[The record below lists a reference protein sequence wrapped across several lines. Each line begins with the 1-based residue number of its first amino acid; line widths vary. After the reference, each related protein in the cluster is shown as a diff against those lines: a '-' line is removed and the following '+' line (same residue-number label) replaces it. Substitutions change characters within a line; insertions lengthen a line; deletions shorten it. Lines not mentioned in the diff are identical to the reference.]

1 METPLKDRRSIL
13 IVDDEDG
20 IRYGLEK
27 LFKREVFRVFSAG
40 KFDEA
45 VAVVKENKIDIA
57 LLDIRLK
64 GQHDGIDLLKELKYA
79 EPEIVVLMIT
89 GHGSINSSVAAM
101 KEGASDYI
109 LKPIDN
115 DKLLIAVRKSL
126 EIKSLRSENTYLKKA
141 LLNSVFTHDFIT
153 DNLAV
158 KDVLKVADK
167 IKDTPATVLITGES
181 GTGKEVLA
189 RYVHFTSIRKDGNF
203 VGINCAALSDTLL
216 LSELFGHEKGSFTGA
231 IEQKIG
237 KFELADSGTLFM
249 DEVGDMSLD
258 VQAKLLR
265 VLEER
270 SFERVGGIK
279 KVKVDVRVIAAT
291 NRDIKELIRLGQF
304 RQDLYYR
311 LNVISCHLSP
321 LRERPEDIPLLM
333 NHFLK
338 LYNQR
343 YNKNILSIDTGLF
356 DRLAEYKWPGNVRE
370 LQNMINQAV
379 LLCEGEEIS
388 SFPLQDSVISEQPES
403 IKIIGYGKP
412 LKAAIEEIVSYHE
425 KQLITKV
432 LSKNNQNRTRTAH
445 ELEITRKTLARK
457 IDKYNL

>member
-13 IVDDEDG
+13 IVDDEEG

-27 LFKREVFRVFSAG
+27 LFEREGFRVFSTG
-40 KFDEA
+40 SFEEA
-45 VAVVKENKIDIA
+45 VVFVKENIIDIA

-64 GQHDGIDLLKELKYA
+64 GKRDGIDLLKELKYA
-79 EPEIVVLMIT
+79 EPEIVILIIT
-89 GHGSINSSVAAM
+89 GHGSINSSVEAM

-115 DKLLIAVRKSL
+115 DKLIVTVRKNL
-126 EIKSLRSENTYLKKA
+126 EIKCLRSENTYLKKA
-141 LLNSVFTHDFIT
+141 LLNSIFTYDFIT
-153 DNLAV
+153 DNSVV
-158 KDVLKVADK
+158 KEVLIVADK
-167 IKDTPATVLITGES
+167 IKNTPATVLITGES

-189 RYVHFTSIRKDGNF
+189 RYIHFTSNRKDGKF
-203 VGINCAALSDTLL
+203 VGINCAALSETLL

-237 KFELADSGTLFM
+237 KFELADSGTLFL

-258 VQAKLLR
+258 VQSKLLR

-270 SFERVGGIK
+270 SFERVGGVK
-279 KVKVDVRVIAAT
+279 KVQVDVRLIAAT
-291 NRDIKELIRLGQF
+291 NRDIQKLIKVGQF

-311 LNVISCHLSP
+311 LNVISCHLPP

-333 NHFLK
+333 SHFLK

-343 YNKNILSIDTGLF
+343 YNKNVLSINAKLF
-356 DRLAEYKWPGNVRE
+356 TRLTQYNWPGNVRE
-370 LQNMINQAV
+370 LQNIINQAV
-379 LLCEGEEIS
+379 LLCDGEEIV
-388 SFPLQDSVISEQPES
+388 SFNLQDGIISERRES
-403 IKIIGYGKP
+403 MKIIGHGKP
-412 LKAAIEEIVSYHE
+412 LKGAVEEIVSYHE
-425 KQLITKV
+425 KIIIAKV
-432 LSKNNQNRTRTAH
+432 LSDNKQNRTRTAQD
-445 ELEITRKTLARK
+445 LEITRKTLARK

>member
-27 LFKREVFRVFSAG
+27 LFKREGFRVFSTG
-40 KFDEA
+40 NFEEA
-45 VAVVKENKIDIA
+45 VTFVKENIIDIA

-64 GQHDGIDLLKELKYA
+64 GQRDGIDLLKELKFA
-79 EPEIVVLMIT
+79 EPEIVILIIT
-89 GHGSINSSVAAM
+89 GHGSIDSSVEAM

-115 DKLLIAVRKSL
+115 DKLIVTVRKNL
-126 EIKSLRSENTYLKKA
+126 EIKSLRTENTYLKKA
-141 LLNSVFTHDFIT
+141 LLNSIFTYDFIT
-153 DNLAV
+153 DNSVV
-158 KDVLKVADK
+158 KEVLIVADK
-167 IKDTPATVLITGES
+167 IKNTPATVLITGES

-189 RYVHFTSIRKDGNF
+189 RYIHFTSNRKDGNF

-231 IEQKIG
+231 VEQKIG
-237 KFELADSGTLFM
+237 KFELADSGTLFL

-258 VQAKLLR
+258 VQSKLLR

-270 SFERVGGIK
+270 SFERVGGVK
-279 KVKVDVRVIAAT
+279 KVQVDVRLIAAT
-291 NRDIKELIRLGQF
+291 NRDMQELITVGRF

-311 LNVISCHLSP
+311 LNVISCHLPP

-333 NHFLK
+333 NYFLK

-343 YNKNILSIDTGLF
+343 YNKNVQSVNTGLF
-356 DRLAEYKWPGNVRE
+356 TRLTKYSWPGNVRE
-370 LQNMINQAV
+370 LQNNINQAV
-379 LLCEGEEIS
+379 LLCDGEEIV
-388 SFPLQDSVISEQPES
+388 SFNLQDGIISERRES
-403 IKIIGYGKP
+403 MKMIGHGKP
-412 LKAAIEEIVSYHE
+412 LKAVIEEIVNYHE
-425 KQLITKV
+425 KKLIAKV
-432 LSKNNQNRTRTAH
+432 LSDNKQNRTRTAQD
-445 ELEITRKTLARK
+445 LEITRKTLARK

>member
-27 LFKREVFRVFSAG
+27 LFKREGFRVFSTG
-40 KFDEA
+40 NFEEA
-45 VAVVKENKIDIA
+45 VTFVKENIIDIA

-64 GQHDGIDLLKELKYA
+64 GQRDGIDLLKKIKYA
-79 EPEIVVLMIT
+79 EPEIVIIIIT
-89 GHGSINSSVAAM
+89 GHGSINSSVEAM
-101 KEGASDYI
+101 KGGASDYI

-115 DKLLIAVRKSL
+115 DKLIVTVRKNF
-126 EIKSLRSENTYLKKA
+126 EIKSLRTENTYLKKA
-141 LLNSVFTHDFIT
+141 LLNSIFTYDFIT
-153 DNLAV
+153 DNSVV
-158 KDVLKVADK
+158 KEVLIVADK
-167 IKDTPATVLITGES
+167 IKNTPATVLITGES

-189 RYVHFTSIRKDGNF
+189 RYIHFTSNRKDGNF

-237 KFELADSGTLFM
+237 KFELADSGTLFL

-258 VQAKLLR
+258 VQSKLLR

-270 SFERVGGIK
+270 SFERVGGVK
-279 KVKVDVRVIAAT
+279 KVYVDVRLIAAT
-291 NRDIKELIRLGQF
+291 NRDIKELIKSGQF

-311 LNVISCHLSP
+311 LNVISCHLPP
-321 LRERPEDIPLLM
+321 LRERLEDIPLLM
-333 NHFLK
+333 NYFLK

-343 YNKNILSIDTGLF
+343 YNKNVLNVNTGLF
-356 DRLAEYKWPGNVRE
+356 IRLSKYSWPGNVRE
-370 LQNMINQAV
+370 LQNIINQAV
-379 LLCEGEEIS
+379 LLCDGEEIV
-388 SFPLQDSVISEQPES
+388 SFNLQDGIISERRES
-403 IKIIGYGKP
+403 MKMVGHGKS
-412 LKAAIEEIVSYHE
+412 LKAAIEEIINYHE
-425 KQLITKV
+425 KKLIAKV
-432 LSKNNQNRTRTAH
+432 LLDNKQNRTRTAQD
-445 ELEITRKTLARK
+445 LEITRKTLARK

>member
-27 LFKREVFRVFSAG
+27 LFRREGFRVFSTG
-40 KFDEA
+40 NFEEA
-45 VAVVKENKIDIA
+45 VAVVKEKIIDIA

-64 GQHDGIDLLKELKYA
+64 GKRDGIDLLKELKNA
-79 EPEIVVLMIT
+79 EPEIVILIIT
-89 GHGSINSSVAAM
+89 GHGSINSSVEAM

-115 DKLLIAVRKSL
+115 DKLIVTVRKNL

-141 LLNSVFTHDFIT
+141 LLNSIFTYDFIT
-153 DNLAV
+153 DNPVV
-158 KDVLKVADK
+158 KEVLKVADK
-167 IKDTPATVLITGES
+167 IKNTPATVLITGES

-189 RYVHFTSIRKDGNF
+189 RYIHFTSNRKDGNF

-237 KFELADSGTLFM
+237 KFELADSGTLFL

-258 VQAKLLR
+258 VQSKLLR

-270 SFERVGGIK
+270 SFERVGGVK
-279 KVKVDVRVIAAT
+279 KVQVDVRLIAAT
-291 NRDIKELIRLGQF
+291 NRDMQELIKVGRF

-311 LNVISCHLSP
+311 LNVISCHLPP

-333 NHFLK
+333 NYFLK

-343 YNKNILSIDTGLF
+343 YNKNVQSVNTGLF
-356 DRLAEYKWPGNVRE
+356 TRLTKYSWPGNVRE
-370 LQNMINQAV
+370 LQNNINQAV
-379 LLCEGEEIS
+379 LLCDGEEIV
-388 SFPLQDSVISEQPES
+388 SFNLQDGIISERRES
-403 IKIIGYGKP
+403 MKMIGHGKP
-412 LKAAIEEIVSYHE
+412 LKAAIEEIVNYHE
-425 KQLITKV
+425 KKLIAKV
-432 LSKNNQNRTRTAH
+432 LSDNKQNRTRTAQD
-445 ELEITRKTLARK
+445 LEITRKTLARK
-457 IDKYNL
+457 INKYNL

>member
-27 LFKREVFRVFSAG
+27 LFKREGFRVFSTG
-40 KFDEA
+40 NFEEA
-45 VAVVKENKIDIA
+45 VTFVKENIIDIA

-64 GQHDGIDLLKELKYA
+64 GQRDGIDLLKELKFA
-79 EPEIVVLMIT
+79 EPEIVILIIT
-89 GHGSINSSVAAM
+89 GHGSIDSSVEAM

-115 DKLLIAVRKSL
+115 DKLIVTVRKNL
-126 EIKSLRSENTYLKKA
+126 EIKSLRTENTYLKKA
-141 LLNSVFTHDFIT
+141 LLNSIFTYDFIT
-153 DNLAV
+153 DNSVV
-158 KDVLKVADK
+158 KEVLIVADK
-167 IKDTPATVLITGES
+167 IKNTPATVLITGES

-189 RYVHFTSIRKDGNF
+189 RYIHFTSNRKDGNF

-231 IEQKIG
+231 VEQKIG
-237 KFELADSGTLFM
+237 KFELADSGTLFL

-258 VQAKLLR
+258 VQSKLLR

-270 SFERVGGIK
+270 SFERVGGVK
-279 KVKVDVRVIAAT
+279 KVQVDVRLIAAT
-291 NRDIKELIRLGQF
+291 NRDMQELITVGRF

-311 LNVISCHLSP
+311 LNVISCHLPP

-333 NHFLK
+333 NYFLK

-343 YNKNILSIDTGLF
+343 YNKNVQSVNTGLF
-356 DRLAEYKWPGNVRE
+356 TRLTKYSWPGNVRE
-370 LQNMINQAV
+370 LQNIINQAV
-379 LLCEGEEIS
+379 LLCDGEEIV
-388 SFPLQDSVISEQPES
+388 SFNLQDGIISERRES
-403 IKIIGYGKP
+403 MKMIGQGKP
-412 LKAAIEEIVSYHE
+412 LKAAIEEIVNYHE
-425 KQLITKV
+425 KKLIAKV
-432 LSKNNQNRTRTAH
+432 LTDNKQNRTRTAH
-445 ELEITRKTLARK
+445 DLEITRKTLARK

>member
-1 METPLKDRRSIL
+1 METSLRDKKSIL
-13 IVDDEDG
+13 VVDDEEG

-27 LFKREVFRVFSAG
+27 LFKREEYRVFSS
-40 KFDEA
+40 KNFEEA
-45 VAVVKENKIDIA
+45 VAVVRENKIDIA

-64 GQHDGIDLLKELKYA
+64 GQRDGIDLLKELKYA
-79 EPEIVVLMIT
+79 EPEIVILIIT
-89 GHGSINSSVAAM
+89 GHGSIDSSVKAM

-115 DKLLIAVRKSL
+115 DKLLDTIRKSF
-126 EIKSLRSENTYLKKA
+126 EIKNLRSKNTYLKKA
-141 LLNSVFTHDFIT
+141 LLNSVFTYNFIT
-153 DNLAV
+153 DNPFV

-167 IKDTPATVLITGES
+167 IKNTPATVFITGES

-189 RYVHFTSIRKDGNF
+189 RYIHFTSIRKDGNF

-270 SFERVGGIK
+270 SFERVGGTK
-279 KVKVDVRVIAAT
+279 KVHVDVRLITAT
-291 NRDIKELIRLGQF
+291 NRNLKELIKNGQF

-311 LNVISCHLSP
+311 LNVIPCHLPP
-321 LRERPEDIPLLM
+321 LRERPEDIPLLVS
-333 NHFLK
+333 HFLK
-338 LYNQR
+338 QYNHR
-343 YNKNILSIDTGLF
+343 YNKKVLTINDTLLG
-356 DRLAEYKWPGNVRE
+356 RLNEYRWPGNVRE
-370 LQNMINQAV
+370 LQNMLNQAV
-379 LLCEGEEIS
+379 LLCEDTEIEFFNFQGEFVPE
-388 SFPLQDSVISEQPES
+388 PQDLIELLDDGKSLKDTIE
-403 IKIIGYGKP
+403 KIVN
-412 LKAAIEEIVSYHE
+412 LHE
-425 KQLITKV
+425 KRIISKI
-432 LSKNNQNRTRTAH
+432 LSDNNQNRTRTA
-445 ELEITRKTLARK
+445 LALDITRKTLARK